1 MILITYKCL
10 ALCTIA
16 LFSSAKLFFFFLF
29 LFFQNLGADGMGV
42 AISYGLLRTL
52 RM

>member
-16 LFSSAKLFFFFLF
+16 LFSSAKLFFFFF
-29 LFFQNLGADGMGV
+29 FFQNLGADGMGV